1 MSQGQIPPP
10 FPGLPSRNFSFQ
22 TALFGHCSQLELL
35 MISVP
40 CTTHAQQFLH
50 KCPLLNA
57 GEVKFSGD
65 DKCGVHGPE
74 HKVG

>member
-1 MSQGQIPPP
+1 
-10 FPGLPSRNFSFQ
+10 
-22 TALFGHCSQLELL
+22 